1 MKTPLLDLLLSSV
14 RIVGI
19 DIGARGGF
27 TNDLA
32 PIGAAIDA
40 IGFEPDRGECERLN
54 AIPNSA
60 RAAGLRSLRYVP
72 SAVGEAGERTLNL
85 YRARGCTSL
94 LEGDSEFAA
103 QFARGDYFILDGQ
116 IKVQVERLDDAARR
130 FAFTEAEF
138 MKIDIQ
144 GAELEA
150 IRSAPDLV
158 GQSLLAIRSEVEFAP
173 LYKDQPLFADLDA
186 ELRAKG
192 FMLARFLSQH
202 KWRRGDRTRGDRL
215 APGPVPL
222 TEGQLIHG
230 DALYF
235 RRPETMSA
243 ANESDQDKLIH
254 LALLAYA
261 YGHLDISA
269 VVLGRPEVTAR
280 LQTIASVESAALI
293 AELGAAHAERRRS
306 ELRRDAATG
315 LRHLLP

>member
-1 MKTPLLDLLLSSV
+1 MKTPLLNVLLSSV

-27 TNDLA
+27 TTDLA
-32 PIGAAIDA
+32 PIGGAIDA
-40 IGFEPDRGECERLN
+40 IGFEPDLAECERLN
-54 AIPNSA
+54 AVTSA
-60 RAAGLRSLRYVP
+60 GRASGLRSLRYVP

-94 LEGDSEFAA
+94 LEGDVEFAA

-116 IKVQVERLDDAARR
+116 VQVRVERLDDAARR
-130 FAFTEAEF
+130 FDFAHAQF

-158 GQSLLAIRSEVEFAP
+158 SRSLLAIRSEVEFAP
-173 LYKDQPLFADLDA
+173 LYKGQPLFADLDA

-202 KWRRGDRTRGDRL
+202 EWRRGDRTRGDRI

-230 DALYF
+230 DVLYF

-243 ANESDQDKLIH
+243 TTESDQDRLIN

-269 VVLGRPEVTAR
+269 VVLSRPEVTAR
-280 LQTIASVESAALI
+280 LQAIASIGSAALI

-306 ELRRDAATG
+306 ELRRDAANG